1 MKAPGS
7 VGCFQIGKIGSG
19 VPKNLVDDEYLVQ
32 DCSGLISSPR
42 NHMKREFAALTAQEA
57 LHVAIFVEERNAEI
71 YHQFAE
77 MFAEFRDPE
86 SLEIAS
92 AFWDMANE
100 ERQHGT
106 MLQKKYFD
114 RYGTRPCS
122 VTEEDITDLIE
133 VPRLENG
140 EIFTISKLKTGRSPR
155 QLALEVAA
163 TAEHS
168 AKRFYTRLTETT
180 DDADLRALYTELLD
194 FESGHTEWL
203 DKKVAQA
210 RRTSGGAKL
219 A

>member
-1 MKAPGS
+1 
-7 VGCFQIGKIGSG
+7 
-19 VPKNLVDDEYLVQ
+19 
-32 DCSGLISSPR
+32 
-42 NHMKREFAALTAQEA
+42 MKRQFTSLSAQEA
-57 LHVAIFVEERNAEI
+57 LHVAIFIEERNAEI

-86 SLEIAS
+86 SLEIAA

-106 MLQKKYFD
+106 LLQKRYFE
-114 RYGTRPCS
+114 RYGTRPCA
-122 VTEEDITDLIE
+122 VTEEDISDLIE

-140 EIFTISKLKTGRSPR
+140 EIFTFSKLKAGRSPR

-163 TAEHS
+163 TAEHG
-168 AKRFYTRLTETT
+168 AARFYTRLADVTK
-180 DDADLRALYTELLD
+180 DAELKALYSELLD
-194 FESGHTEWL
+194 FESGHTQWL

-210 RRTSGGAKL
+210 RRTSGGARL